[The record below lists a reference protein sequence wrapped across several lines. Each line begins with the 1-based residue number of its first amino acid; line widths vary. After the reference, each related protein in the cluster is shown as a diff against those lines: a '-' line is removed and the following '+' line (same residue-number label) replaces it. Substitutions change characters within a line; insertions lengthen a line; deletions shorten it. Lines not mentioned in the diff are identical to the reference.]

1 MSRSSKLLIINY
13 VMDSE
18 HPLLSH
24 QQEAVHALSNKFDH
38 VTVITGQVGF
48 NNSSPNVK
56 IINTQWNPGQ
66 SFRNVVRLLVKSFPL
81 IIRGDF
87 NSVFFHMTDL
97 QCAVLS
103 PFVRLRGIKQLLWYA
118 HTSKSNYLWWS
129 SLWVNSIVT
138 STPGSCPIKSEKVLP
153 IGQAIDAS
161 RFAKI
166 SLEKLNLNKL
176 IHIGRFDKSK
186 QIETLIQAAIELREK
201 NNQIELKLVGSPA
214 NEESKVWAKSL
225 YAKYGDQIDRGW
237 LEFEGSISRHL
248 FPGKMANSGC
258 FFHAYIGSLD
268 KTLVESTMLCVPV
281 VTINPEYIN
290 IFGSWS
296 NSEPI
301 SLISEFIA
309 LSSLNFADLDSELN
323 RRHTLALRSHSLT
336 NWVNQLT
343 QLLR

>member
-1 MSRSSKLLIINY
+1 MSRPSKLLIVNY

-38 VTVITGQVGF
+38 VTVITGQAGI
-48 NNSSPNVK
+48 NKASPNVK
-56 IINTQWNPGQ
+56 IIDTQWNAGQ
-66 SFRNVVRLLVKSFPL
+66 GFRNTVRLLAKSLPL

-103 PFVRLRGIKQLLWYA
+103 PFLRLRGKRQLLWYA
-118 HTSKSNYLWWS
+118 HTSKSNYLVWS
-129 SLWVNSIVT
+129 SFWVNSIIT
-138 STPGSCPIKSEKVLP
+138 STPGSCPLKSEKVLP
-153 IGQAIDAS
+153 IGQAIDES

-166 SLEKLNLNKL
+166 PLEKLNLNKL

-186 QIETLIQAAIELREK
+186 QIETLIQAAMELREE
-201 NNQIELKLVGSPA
+201 NDQIELKLVGSPA
-214 NEESKVWAKSL
+214 NEESKIWAEGLS
-225 YAKYGDQIDRGW
+225 AKYGDQIELGW
-237 LEFEGSISRHL
+237 LEFEGSISRTL
-248 FPGKMANSGC
+248 FPMKMAKSGS

-268 KTLVESTMLCVPV
+268 KTLVESTMLTVPV

-296 NSEPI
+296 NSEPV
-301 SLISEFIA
+301 SLISEYRA
-309 LSSLNFADLDSELN
+309 LKSLNFADLDAELN
-323 RRHTLALRSHSLT
+323 RRHSLAVRSHSLT
-336 NWVNQLT
+336 NWVDQLS

>member
-1 MSRSSKLLIINY
+1 VSRPSKLLIVNY

-24 QQEAVHALSNKFDH
+24 QLEAVHALSNKFDH
-38 VTVITGQVGF
+38 VTVITGQVGT
-48 NNSSPNVK
+48 NKACPNVK
-56 IINTQWNPGQ
+56 IIDTQWKAGQ
-66 SFRNVVRLLVKSFPL
+66 SFRNTVRLLVRSLPL

-103 PFVRLRGIKQLLWYA
+103 PFIRLRGKKQLLWYA
-118 HTSKSNYLWWS
+118 HTSKSNYLLWS
-129 SLWVNSIVT
+129 SFWVNSIIT
-138 STPGSCPIKSEKVLP
+138 STSGSCPIRSQKVLP
-153 IGQAIDAS
+153 IGQAIDES

-166 SLEKLNLNKL
+166 SLEKLSLNKL

-186 QIETLIQAAIELREK
+186 QIEALIQAAIELRGE
-201 NNQIELKLVGSPA
+201 NDQLELKLVGSPA
-214 NEESKVWAKSL
+214 NEESKIWAEGLS
-225 YAKYGDQIDRGW
+225 AKYRDQIELGW
-237 LEFEGSISRHL
+237 LEFEGSISRAL
-248 FPGKMANSGC
+248 FPLKMAKSGC

-268 KTLVESTMLCVPV
+268 KTLVESTMLSVPV

-296 NSEPI
+296 NSDPV
-301 SLISEFIA
+301 SLISEYRA
-309 LSSLNFADLDSELN
+309 LKSLNFADLDTELN
-323 RRHTLALRSHSLT
+323 RRHSLAVRSHSLT
-336 NWVNQLT
+336 NWVNQLS

>member
-1 MSRSSKLLIINY
+1 
-13 VMDSE
+13 MDSE

-24 QQEAVHALSNKFDH
+24 QQEAVHALSHKFDH
-38 VTVITGQVGF
+38 VTVITGQVGI
-48 NNSSPNVK
+48 NNSSPNVN
-56 IINTQWNPGQ
+56 IVSTQWNPEQ
-66 SFRNVVRLLVKSFPL
+66 SFRNVVRLLVKSLPL

-103 PFVRLRGIKQLLWYA
+103 PFVRLRGIKQFLWYA

-161 RFAKI
+161 KFAKI

-186 QIETLIQAAIELREK
+186 QIETLIEAAIELRKE
-201 NNQIELKLVGSPA
+201 NNQIELQLVGSPA
-214 NEESKVWAKSL
+214 NEESKVWAKGLS
-225 YAKYGDQIDRGW
+225 ARYGDQIESGW
-237 LEFEGSISRHL
+237 LQFEGSISRNL
-248 FPGKMANSGC
+248 FPGKMAKSGC

-296 NSEPI
+296 NSAPV
-301 SLISEFIA
+301 SLIAEYIA
-309 LSSLNFADLDSELN
+309 LTSLNFADLDSELN
-323 RRHTLALRSHSLT
+323 RRYTLALRSHSLT

>member
-1 MSRSSKLLIINY
+1 
-13 VMDSE
+13 MDSE

-24 QQEAVHALSNKFDH
+24 QQEAVHALSDKFDH
-38 VTVITGQVGF
+38 VTVITGQVGI
-48 NNSSPNVK
+48 NNASPNVK
-56 IINTQWNPGQ
+56 IINTQWNAGQ
-66 SFRNVVRLLVKSFPL
+66 SFRNAVRLLVRSLPL

-103 PFVRLRGIKQLLWYA
+103 PFIRLRGRKQFLWYA
-118 HTSKSNYLWWS
+118 HTSKSNYLLWS
-129 SLWVNSIVT
+129 SLWVNSIIT
-138 STPGSCPIKSEKVLP
+138 STLGSCPIKSKKVSP
-153 IGQAIDAS
+153 IGQAINES
-161 RFAKI
+161 WFAKI

-186 QIETLIQAAIELREK
+186 QIETLIQAAIDLRVEDD
-201 NNQIELKLVGSPA
+201 QIELKLVGSPA
-214 NEESKVWAKSL
+214 NEESKIWAEGLS
-225 YAKYGDQIDRGW
+225 AKYRIQIEHGW
-237 LEFEGSISRHL
+237 LEFEGSISRAL
-248 FPGKMANSGC
+248 FPVKMAESGC

-296 NSEPI
+296 NSEPV
-301 SLISEFIA
+301 SLISEYRA
-309 LSSLNFADLDSELN
+309 LRSLNFADLDSELN
-323 RRHTLALRSHSLT
+323 RRHSLALRSHSLA
-336 NWVNQLT
+336 NWVKQIS